1 MRYQDR
7 IKAYVKSSINI
18 SAAFLLGEK
27 AFKEANKGL
36 IDVDAVWDEI
46 KSNYPDAVVSAPA
59 EEVVLDTLADIS
71 DLEPLDEAS
80 DEIGDVEGDYPKRK
94 KKRAKN
100 S

>member
-36 IDVDAVWDEI
+36 IDVDAVWNEI
-46 KSNYPDAVVSAPA
+46 KSHYPVETPA